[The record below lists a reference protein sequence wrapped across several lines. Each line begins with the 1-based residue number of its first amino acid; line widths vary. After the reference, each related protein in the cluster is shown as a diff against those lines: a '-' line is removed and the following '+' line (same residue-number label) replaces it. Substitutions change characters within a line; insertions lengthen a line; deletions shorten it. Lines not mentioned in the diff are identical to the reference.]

1 MLMSC
6 SSEDIVYAD
15 RPFCSGSR
23 ELTVSA
29 GTTPTIDWTGGCRV
43 WSLVVERVDPRE
55 VMWQTGKDDES
66 FDGPAVYG
74 QIAPGVE
81 ELTAAKPL
89 QAGVEYRA
97 MLVQRSEGGRVI
109 SETRFTP

>member
-1 MLMSC
+1 MT
-6 SSEDIVYAD
+6 
-15 RPFCSGSR
+15 SR
-23 ELTVSA
+23 S
-29 GTTPTIDWTGGCRV
+29 TTR
-43 WSLVVERVDPRE
+43 
-55 VMWQTGKDDES
+55 S
-66 FDGPAVYG
+66 FYG